1 MKVLATGAKGLVG
14 SHLTEVLVKAIYDV
28 RCLVKSSTD
37 SFVLEGLDV
46 EIFEAD
52 VRDTIAVEQAVKG
65 CQKV

>member
-1 MKVLATGAKGLVG
+1 
-14 SHLTEVLVKAIYDV
+14 VLVKARYDV